1 LPRQTPFLL
10 QKGVTYG
17 RKFFITM
24 APGPWLQEII
34 ILAEESLKS
43 EQKMKKKSEL

>member
-1 LPRQTPFLL
+1 L
-10 QKGVTYG
+10 
-17 RKFFITM
+17 

-43 EQKMKKKSEL
+43 EQKMKKSLNFKTFEDKMNAAT